1 LTFQD
6 AQLRLL
12 TYVRDRIHNGELTER
27 GFARMIG
34 MSQPHMHNV
43 LKGVRNL
50 SIGVSDSILN
60 IFHMSILDL
69 ASLEDLE
76 MNVKSRRPVEPAFE
90 VPYLDTP
97 IGPGIPWPGR
107 IDPRQ
112 HFPTPFPTGTI
123 LQGLVMARLAP
134 DPQMALTLAGYDTTL
149 LDTSERERV
158 KPSPEG
164 LYAVERNGEVVLRY
178 LRPGARRYYL
188 VTDAELASP
197 DRWEQVSISRK
208 DLSVL
213 IKARV
218 LWLGREKDRKLP
230 MSQRGRF
237 LYEAIS
243 S

>member
-1 LTFQD
+1 
-6 AQLRLL
+6 
-12 TYVRDRIHNGELTER
+12 
-27 GFARMIG
+27 MIG

-149 LDTSERERV
+149 LDTS
-158 KPSPEG
+158 
-164 LYAVERNGEVVLRY
+164 
-178 LRPGARRYYL
+178 
-188 VTDAELASP
+188 
-197 DRWEQVSISRK
+197 
-208 DLSVL
+208 
-213 IKARV
+213 
-218 LWLGREKDRKLP
+218 
-230 MSQRGRF
+230 
-237 LYEAIS
+237 
-243 S
+243 